1 MVGVQT
7 NVGKKNETTD
17 GYYNKKERDW
27 GERDCARA
35 RGKIWDDVRF
45 AFVICTFVII
55 YLILLN
61 IINCFEFSLI

>member
-45 AFVICTFVII
+45 AFVICTFVI
-55 YLILLN
+55 
-61 IINCFEFSLI
+61 